1 MASRGLAVVTGA
13 SRGIG
18 SAIAR
23 HLAMQG
29 YTVHGTFSGSES
41 AARDVESL
49 ARDCGYSLTMHRLDV
64 ISSDAISAFF
74 SDTIKPLGHFAV
86 LVNNA
91 GITRDSLLIR
101 MKDEDFDAVLDVNL
115 RGAFLCLREASKI
128 MMKQRYGRIINISSV
143 VGEMGNAGQC
153 NYAAAK
159 AGLIGLTKSAAK
171 ELAPRAIT
179 VNAITPGFIET
190 DMTSALSEETRKHYI
205 QAIPLGRFGTVEEV
219 AHCVS
224 FLADENS
231 GYITGQIFG
240 INGGLY
246 C

>member
-1 MASRGLAVVTGA
+1 MASQGLAVVTGA

-18 SAIAR
+18 SAIAK

-29 YTVHGTFSGSES
+29 YAVHGTFSGSES
-41 AARDVESL
+41 AARDLESSV
-49 ARDCGYSLTMHRLDV
+49 RDCGYALTMHKLDV
-64 ISSDAISAFF
+64 VSSDAVSSFF
-74 SDTIKPLGHFAV
+74 TDIIRSLGHFAV

-91 GITRDSLLIR
+91 GITRDVLLLR
-101 MKDEDFDAVLDVNL
+101 MKDEDFDAVLNVNL

-179 VNAITPGFIET
+179 VNAVAPGFIET
-190 DMTSALSEETRKHYI
+190 DMTNTLSEEIKKRYV

-224 FLADENS
+224 FLADKNS